1 LSYKTCPALS
11 MMPVFLYVASAYP
24 PPRSNAREAHRIEF
38 GGEAER
44 HGVRLIRNA
53 TSAIAFLNAK
63 AEWRIRLRT
72 GESGDKWATPHNS
85 VLFAVKTK
93 RIAAI
98 PSARRT
104 WAQGKMTCTQ
114 AAAE

>member
-1 LSYKTCPALS
+1 
-11 MMPVFLYVASAYP
+11 MMPVFLYVARAYP

-98 PSARRT
+98 PGNPPSRMEWRVKANPPANMIRILAT
-104 WAQGKMTCTQ
+104 P
-114 AAAE
+114 